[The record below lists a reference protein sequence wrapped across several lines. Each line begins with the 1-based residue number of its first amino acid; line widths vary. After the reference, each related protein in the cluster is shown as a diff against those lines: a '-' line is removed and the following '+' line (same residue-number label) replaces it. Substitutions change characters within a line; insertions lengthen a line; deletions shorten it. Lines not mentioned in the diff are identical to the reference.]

1 MVSTTSDKEIRE
13 TYIAHENLKIKNGNN
28 KILKILK
35 KYLQKKKLNDIK
47 IEYDV

>member
-35 KYLQKKKLNDIK
+35 KYLQKKNKMI
-47 IEYDV
+47 